1 MVDRVL
7 RFFNSLKLT
16 VVLLCAGLV
25 LIFFGTLAQEPM
37 GLYQA
42 QARFFKVFFV
52 DHAAMAA
59 GLWKASDFLSLQL
72 PPPEHDFLFGGTRV
86 PVFPGGYLIGMVLLI
101 NLVVAHLKRFQ
112 STKKKIGIHLIHGG
126 IVLLLLGQL
135 LTDAFSN
142 ESAMRLAEG
151 ESKNYSQDF
160 HANELVVIDTSNP
173 QQDEVISIPEELV
186 AKKKEI
192 RDRRLPVTLRIRE
205 YWPNS
210 WLLEQPTNN
219 SVAISVTQGLGTGV
233 HLLPLQP
240 ATSMDER
247 NLPSAIVEVVT
258 PQGSLGTWLVSSQS
272 GAKQEFTYQNKTYEL
287 AMRFTRYYKPFQMK
301 LLEFT
306 HEKYR
311 GTEIPKNFASR
322 VRIQRPDTKE
332 DREVLIYMN
341 NPLRYNGETYYQA
354 GFDENNDRL
363 VNKVTILQ
371 VVHNPSWLTPYFSC
385 VLVAL
390 GMIYQFA
397 SHLIGFAM
405 KRRSV

>member
-1 MVDRVL
+1 MVDRIL
-7 RFFNSLKLT
+7 KFFNSLRLT

-25 LIFFGTLAQEPM
+25 LVFVGTLAQVDE
-37 GLYQA
+37 GLYAA
-42 QARFFKVFFV
+42 QARYFKSWFISSPTVFG
-52 DHAAMAA
+52 A
-59 GLWKASDFLSLQL
+59 K
-72 PPPEHDFLFGGTRV
+72 V
-86 PVFPGGYLIGMVLLI
+86 PIVLPGGYLIGTLLLI

-135 LTDAFSN
+135 LTDAFST

-151 ESKNYSQDF
+151 ESRNYSQDF

-173 QQDEVISIPEELV
+173 EHDDVISIPEGLV

-192 RDRRLPVTLRIRE
+192 RHQKLPVTLRVHQ

-210 WLLEQPTNN
+210 WLLNEPTNN
-219 SVAISVTQGLGTGV
+219 SIPISVTQGLGSGL
-233 HLLPLQP
+233 HLLPLKP
-240 ATSMDER
+240 TVAMDER
-247 NLPSAIVEVVT
+247 NLPSAVIEVVT

-272 GAKQEFTYQNKTYEL
+272 GAEQKFTHQNKTYEL
-287 AMRFTRYYKPFQMK
+287 AMRFQRHYKPFHLK

-311 GTEIPKNFASR
+311 GTEIPRNFASR
-322 VRIQRPDTKE
+322 VRIQRPAMKE

-354 GFDENNDRL
+354 GFDEKNDQL

-390 GMIYQFA
+390 GMIVQFV
-397 SHLIGFAM
+397 SHLVGFAM
-405 KRRSV
+405 KRRSA

>member
-7 RFFNSLKLT
+7 KFFNSLKLT
-16 VVLLCAGLV
+16 VALLCAGLV
-25 LIFFGTLAQEPM
+25 LVFFGTLAQEPM
-37 GLYQA
+37 GLYEA

-59 GLWKASDFLSLQL
+59 GLWKATHFLSMRL
-72 PPPEHDFLFGGTRV
+72 PPPGHDFLFGDARF
-86 PVFPGGYLIGMVLLI
+86 PVFPGGYLIGTVLLI

-126 IVLLLLGQL
+126 VVLLLLGQL
-135 LTDAFSN
+135 LTDAFSS

-160 HANELVVIDTSNP
+160 RANELVVIDTSNP
-173 QQDEVISIPEELV
+173 QHDEVVAIPEERV

-192 RDRRLPVTLRIRE
+192 RHEKLPVTLRIHQ
-205 YWPNS
+205 YWQNS
-210 WLLEQPTNN
+210 WLLEQPTNS
-219 SVAISVTQGLGTGV
+219 SVPLSVTQGLGKGL
-233 HLLPLQP
+233 HLLPLK
-240 ATSMDER
+240 AAVSMEER
-247 NLPSAIVEVVT
+247 NVPSAIVEVVA

-272 GAKQEFTYQNKTYEL
+272 SAQQEFSFQNKTYQL
-287 AMRFTRYYKPFQMK
+287 SMRFTRHYKPFHLK

-311 GTEIPKNFASR
+311 GTEIPRNFASR
-322 VRIQRPDTKE
+322 VRIQRPETRE

-354 GFDENNDRL
+354 GFDENNDQL

-371 VVHNPSWLTPYFSC
+371 VVRNPSWLTPYFSC

-390 GMIYQFA
+390 GMIVQFVM
-397 SHLIGFAM
+397 HLVGFVM
-405 KRRSV
+405 KRRSA

>member
-7 RFFNSLKLT
+7 KFFNSLKLT
-16 VVLLCAGLV
+16 VVLLCAGLILV
-25 LIFFGTLAQEPM
+25 FFGTLAQEPM

-52 DHAAMAA
+52 DHAAMTA
-59 GLWKASDFLSLQL
+59 GLWKASHFLSMRL
-72 PPPEHDFLFGGTRV
+72 PPPTQDFLFGDTRV
-86 PVFPGGYLIGMVLLI
+86 PVFPGGYLIGIVLLV
-101 NLVVAHLKRFQ
+101 NLVVAHLKRFP

-135 LTDAFSN
+135 LTDAFSV

-151 ESKNYSQDF
+151 ESKNYAQDF
-160 HANELVVIDTSNP
+160 HANELVVIDTSNS
-173 QQDEVISIPEELV
+173 QTDEVISIPEARI

-192 RDRRLPVTLRIRE
+192 RDRKLPVTLRIRE

-210 WLLEQPTNN
+210 WLLQQPTNN
-219 SVAISVTQGLGTGV
+219 SVAIAVTQGLGAGL
-233 HLLPLQP
+233 HLLPLKP
-240 ATSMDER
+240 TTSMDER

-258 PQGSLGTWLVSSQS
+258 PQGSLGTWLLSSQS
-272 GAKQEFTYQNKTYEL
+272 SAKQAFTYQNKTYEL
-287 AMRFTRYYKPFQMK
+287 AMRFTRHYKPFHLE

-363 VNKVTILQ
+363 ANKVTILQ

-405 KRRSV
+405 KRRSA